1 MKAGGTVIYSVVYN
15 TTLQQ
20 IAVRADKSE
29 GDEIKSASAAFSML
43 ELEAARLRARRLI
56 VEQQLW
62 HSIPWPVPQR
72 VINAV
77 LALVE

>member
-1 MKAGGTVIYSVVYN
+1 MIYSVVYN

-20 IAVRADKSE
+20 IAVRVDKTE
-29 GDEIKSASAAFSML
+29 GDEIKSATATFSML
-43 ELEAARLRARRLI
+43 ELGAARLHVRRPI
-56 VEQQLW
+56 VEMQLR